1 MGQRLDKWLVY
12 ARFAKHRST
21 AVQLIEEG
29 LVRVNRERISKV
41 SHAVKPDDVL
51 TLVLGGKARVVKVLG
66 EAERRS
72 SASLAG
78 QLYQEITP
86 AEKPDASAN
95 LLC

>member
-12 ARFAKHRST
+12 ARFAKHRSA

-41 SHAVKPDDVL
+41 SYAVKPDDVL
-51 TLVLGGKARVVKVLG
+51 TLVLGGRARVVKVLG
-66 EAERRS
+66 EAERRG

-95 LLC
+95 PLC

>member
-12 ARFAKHRST
+12 ARFAKHRSK
-21 AVQLIEEG
+21 AVQLIEDG

-41 SHAVKPDDVL
+41 SHTVKPDDVL

-66 EAERRS
+66 EAERRG

>member
-41 SHAVKPDDVL
+41 SHLVKPDDVL
-51 TLVLGGKARVVKVLG
+51 TLVLGGRARVVKVLG
-66 EAERRS
+66 EAERRG
-72 SASLAG
+72 SARLAG

-86 AEKPDASAN
+86 QEKPDASAN